1 MKPGPVTVSSE
12 FERQRPELRCG
23 QLPQAIADDAQ
34 FRHVPGDPLFLG
46 VWARDPLPRV
56 RILDE
61 ALPVPDD
68 AAAEDPICRNPPG
81 RERTELV
88 TDDKAA
94 LREQLEAVTGERI
107 VALEAVDPEG

>member
-1 MKPGPVTVSSE
+1 MVEAG
-12 FERQRPELRCG
+12 
-23 QLPQAIADDAQ
+23 
-34 FRHVPGDPLFLG
+34 PLFLG
-46 VWARDPLPRV
+46 AWARDPLPRV

-68 AAAEDPICRNPPG
+68 AAAEDPICRNQPG
-81 RERTELV
+81 RERVELV

-107 VALEAVDPEG
+107 VALEAVDPERVKG